1 MITRN
6 LADFGTMENAHGVD
20 ARNIYDTENAMIVHI
35 TLQPGEGLKRHITPV
50 DVAFYVLEGKGTVE
64 IGEEKQEV
72 SKDTLIESPKNIMH
86 CWYNTSGADLR
97 FMVVKA
103 PKPNRKTIFPGS

>member
-1 MITRN
+1 
-6 LADFGTMENAHGVD
+6 ME
-20 ARNIYDTENAMIVHI
+20 
-35 TLQPGEGLKRHITPV
+35 KR
-50 DVAFYVLEGKGTVE
+50 KK
-64 IGEEKQEV
+64 KQEV